1 MIASR
6 RPTGVM
12 PQTPSKQHPRFQQL
26 PVPDNVMTSHNSEIQ
41 GNCRCGADKC
51 HKVAVV
57 PGGQCSCSAICNDGH
72 EAQRSYPN
80 SAMTDAGRAPDPTGG
95 TIFNLNCAG
104 LVAWQRRDHG
114 VFAWEVTAMAICRM
128 DMTGKNLK
136 ENKRDSY
143 LLALERNIP
152 FAFGLNLP
160 PD

>member
-1 MIASR
+1 
-6 RPTGVM
+6 M
-12 PQTPSKQHPRFQQL
+12 PQTPSKRHPRFQQL
-26 PVPDNVMTSHNSEIQ
+26 PVPDNVVDSHNSEIQ

-57 PGGQCSCSAICNDGH
+57 TAANAVVEPYAMMVMKLNAVIT
-72 EAQRSYPN
+72 N

-152 FAFGLNLP
+152 FAFGHNLP